1 VLEVILVQLFALV
14 FIARV
19 AGLLCER
26 ARIPVII
33 GEIVAGIIISNVFI
47 SGSSLFTALQ
57 LGNADFV
64 PVFQVFANLGII
76 FLLFAVGLVTPFSEL
91 RKIGG
96 TATLVAVL
104 GVILPFI
111 FGTALILAFQFD
123 LKAAIF
129 VGAAMVATSVGITA
143 RVIGDL
149 GLMGT
154 VEARVIIAAA
164 VIDDILGLIVLA
176 VVAGVAKGGTLNLVD
191 TAVVAGLAVAFV
203 LTVMFISVLIK
214 RMRKKHPLIRSP
226 EDIEKKR
233 WSPLPLALIACF
245 GLAAMASYLNLAAIV
260 GAFLAGML
268 FAEFRD
274 VWPTEEKFGPI
285 NEFLVPFFFLSIG
298 MQVSLGAL
306 ANGIVPLIAILLISI
321 AIVTKLVG
329 CGIGAHRL
337 GRRSA
342 VIVGVGMIPRGEV
355 GVLVASIGL
364 SAAILTP
371 DLYAVVVAMSLATTL
386 LAPYLVS
393 YAFNKKSKRSS
404 KFEEITEA

>member
-1 VLEVILVQLFALV
+1 VLEQVLLQLFALV
-14 FIARV
+14 LIARV
-19 AGLLCER
+19 AGMLCER
-26 ARIPVII
+26 VRIPVVI
-33 GEIVAGIIISNVFI
+33 GEIFGGIIISNVFI
-47 SGSSLFTALQ
+47 SGGSLFTFLD
-57 LGNADFV
+57 LGSVDFI
-64 PVFQVFANLGII
+64 PVFQVFANLGVI

-91 RKIGG
+91 RKIGT
-96 TATLVAVL
+96 TATMVAVL
-104 GVILPFI
+104 GVILPFV
-111 FGTALILAFQFD
+111 FGTALILAFQFE
-123 LKAAIF
+123 LKAALF

-143 RVIGDL
+143 RVIGDM

-164 VIDDILGLIVLA
+164 VIDDVLGLIVLA
-176 VVAGVAKGGTLNLVD
+176 VVSGVARGGTLNLVD

-214 RMRKKHPLIRSP
+214 RLRARAPRLVPGQAPKKP
-226 EDIEKKR
+226 
-233 WSPLPLALIACF
+233 WSPLPLALITCF
-245 GLAAMASYLNLAAIV
+245 GIAALASYLNLAAIV

-274 VWPTEEKFGPI
+274 IWPTEQKFGPI

-298 MQVSLGAL
+298 IEVNLGSLTE
-306 ANGIVPLIAILLISI
+306 GIVPLLAVILIAIAVI
-321 AIVTKLVG
+321 TKFVG
-329 CGIGAHRL
+329 CGVGAFHL

-364 SAAILTP
+364 GAGILEP

-393 YAFNKKSKRSS
+393 YSFGRKARKSSRFDEMVK
-404 KFEEITEA
+404 A